1 MCLLGCKNRFTDWQL
16 LTNFGATFRNM
27 NKVFFKYADRTLL
40 YTNKTKVKKAIENL
54 FIIEKKT
61 LKHLVYVFCSDGYLL
76 SLNQS
81 FLNHNTYTDIIT
93 FNLSETSKEI
103 IAEIYISIDRVKEN
117 AKTYETTFANELERV
132 IFHGALHL
140 CGYKDKSKEDV
151 LLMRLKENHYLTI
164 FLSL

>member
-40 YTNKTKVKKAIENL
+40 YTNKTKLKKAIENL

-61 LKHLVYVFCSDGYLL
+61 LKHLVYVFCSDEYLL
-76 SLNQS
+76 SINQS

-93 FNLSETSKEI
+93 FDLNETSQET

-117 AKTYETTFANELERV
+117 AKTYETTFANEIERV

-140 CGYKDKSKEDV
+140 CGYKDKSKQDV
-151 LLMRLKENHYLTI
+151 LLMRSKENQYLTI
-164 FLSL
+164 FLS

>member
-1 MCLLGCKNRFTDWQL
+1 MCLLECKIRFTNWQL

-27 NKVFFKYADRTLL
+27 NKVFFKYADKTLL
-40 YTNKTKVKKAIENL
+40 YTNTTKLKKAIENL

-93 FNLSETSKEI
+93 FNLSETSQEI
-103 IAEIYISIDRVKEN
+103 TAEVYISINRVKEN
-117 AKTYETTFANELERV
+117 AKTYATTFANEMERV
-132 IFHGALHL
+132 VFHGALHL

-151 LLMRLKENHYLTI
+151 LLMRSKENHYLTI

>member
-1 MCLLGCKNRFTDWQL
+1 
-16 LTNFGATFRNM
+16 M

-40 YTNKTKVKKAIENL
+40 YTNKTKLKKAIENL
-54 FIIEKKT
+54 FINEKKT

-93 FNLSETSKEI
+93 FNLSETPQEI
-103 IAEIYISIDRVKEN
+103 TAEVYISIDRVKEN
-117 AKTYETTFANELERV
+117 AKTYETTFANEIERV

-140 CGYKDKSKEDV
+140 CGYKDKGKEDV
-151 LLMRLKENHYLTI
+151 LLMRIKENQYLTI
-164 FLSL
+164 FLS

>member
-1 MCLLGCKNRFTDWQL
+1 
-16 LTNFGATFRNM
+16 M

-40 YTNKTKVKKAIENL
+40 YTNKTKLKKAIENL

-61 LKHLVYVFCSDGYLL
+61 LKHLVYVFCSDEYLL
-76 SLNQS
+76 SINQS

-93 FNLSETSKEI
+93 FDLNETSQET

-117 AKTYETTFANELERV
+117 AKTYETTFANEIERV

-140 CGYKDKSKEDV
+140 CGYKDKSKQDV
-151 LLMRLKENHYLTI
+151 LLMRSKENQYLTI
-164 FLSL
+164 FLS

>member
-1 MCLLGCKNRFTDWQL
+1 MCLLECKIRFTNWQL

-40 YTNKTKVKKAIENL
+40 YTNKTKLKKAIENL
-54 FIIEKKT
+54 FSIEKKT
-61 LKHLVYVFCSDGYLL
+61 LKHLVYVFCSDEYLL
-76 SLNQS
+76 SINQS

-93 FNLSETSKEI
+93 FNLSETPQET

-117 AKTYETTFANELERV
+117 AKTYETTFANEIERV

-140 CGYKDKSKEDV
+140 CGYKDKSKQDV
-151 LLMRLKENHYLTI
+151 LLMRSKENQYLTI
-164 FLSL
+164 FLS